1 MGEEFECGDVGI
13 IKLVVLEL
21 RNVVLVDGIQ
31 KLVFESGISVL
42 VFAED
47 ANLLFVISV
56 GLCDDRSSGSGRMD
70 RVGGGYGCNGERES
84 SVSHRLVLRVSDC
97 EDHTSKITVYAV

>member
-56 GLCDDRSSGSGRMD
+56 GLCDDRSSGASRID
-70 RVGGGYGCNGERES
+70 RVGGG
-84 SVSHRLVLRVSDC
+84 
-97 EDHTSKITVYAV
+97 